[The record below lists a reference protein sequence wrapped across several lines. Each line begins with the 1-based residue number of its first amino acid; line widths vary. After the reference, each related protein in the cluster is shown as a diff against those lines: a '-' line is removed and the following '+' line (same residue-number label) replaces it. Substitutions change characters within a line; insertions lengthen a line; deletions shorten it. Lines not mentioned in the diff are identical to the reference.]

1 MRRRP
6 VLAAALAVVPA
17 LGHAY
22 LRRWSR
28 GFAWLA
34 LLVGSGLVFVGL
46 FGTEMVGE
54 FPAVANAT
62 ATRSELGVAVPLV
75 AVLALSALDAYVL
88 ARRDVRSTGLACP
101 RCGREVD
108 LSIGFCWYCS
118 VEFEYVERE
127 S

>member
-28 GFAWLA
+28 GFAWLT

-46 FGTEMVGE
+46 FGAGVTEGLASLTG
-54 FPAVANAT
+54 PLSDLTRLRIVA
-62 ATRSELGVAVPLV
+62 PLLV
-75 AVLALSALDAYVL
+75 VLSLSALDAYVL
-88 ARRDVRSTGLACP
+88 AKREVRSTGLVCP
-101 RCGREVD
+101 RCGRDVD
-108 LSIGFCWYCS
+108 LSLGFCWYCS